1 MNCKMSELSRFFGII
16 IIMHYK
22 EHNPPH
28 FHIQYNEFT
37 AVFDMEQEAVIEGFI
52 PKKQIR
58 LVLAWFEIH
67 REELFKNWEN
77 GMNKKEFI
85 KIEPL
90 K

>member
-1 MNCKMSELSRFFGII
+1 MSELSRFFGII

-28 FHIQYNEFT
+28 FHIQYNEYN
-37 AVFDMEQEAVIEGFI
+37 AIFDMEQEAVIDGFI

-67 REELFKNWEN
+67 KEELLQNWEN
-77 GMNKKEFI
+77 AMNKKEFI

>member
-1 MNCKMSELSRFFGII
+1 MSELSRFFGII

-28 FHIQYNEFT
+28 FHIQYNEYN
-37 AVFDMEQEAVIEGFI
+37 AIFDMEQEAVIDGFL

-67 REELFKNWEN
+67 KEELFKNWKN
-77 GMNKKEFI
+77 AMDKKEFI

>member
-1 MNCKMSELSRFFGII
+1 
-16 IIMHYK
+16 
-22 EHNPPH
+22 
-28 FHIQYNEFT
+28 
-37 AVFDMEQEAVIEGFI
+37 MEQEAVIDGFL

-67 REELFKNWEN
+67 KEELFKNWKN
-77 GMNKKEFI
+77 AMDKKEFI